1 MSIEKQKIVI
11 TNRLNYQKSFTLFFV
26 HLFMESFMPSLQDII
41 NSTLSNQDV
50 IAKQPN
56 IGALRI
62 TGPDARKFLQ
72 GQTTCDINALSADSG
87 LYGAICNIKGRII
100 TNFYLV
106 QCNEDIL
113 MLMTKDLVKKTL
125 LHLKKYAVFFKTELM
140 DAKDDFTVYTK
151 LSSSNTES
159 AHLSTTKED
168 ETIALTVCH
177 TPLKVEW
184 LITNSVIEEEK
195 AELVA
200 LSLLAARPVIT
211 LEQSETTLPQWLNMQ
226 STGGISFTK
235 GCYTGQEI
243 VARMQYKG
251 KSKKQLGLITWEG
264 NSDITK
270 ELVDDQGKSV
280 GQIFATSQ
288 ISNTHFAQ
296 VILSIDPSETKQLL
310 LGNKEVTLLP
320 LPYSLNNKK

>member
-1 MSIEKQKIVI
+1 
-11 TNRLNYQKSFTLFFV
+11 
-26 HLFMESFMPSLQDII
+26 MPSPQDII
-41 NSTLSNQDV
+41 NSTLLNQDV
-50 IAKQPN
+50 IAKQTE
-56 IGALRI
+56 IGALRVS
-62 TGPDARKFLQ
+62 GPDAKKFLQ
-72 GQTTCDINALSADSG
+72 GQITCDINALSADSG

-106 QCNEDIL
+106 QSNEDIL
-113 MLMTKDLVKKTL
+113 MLMAKDLVDKTV
-125 LHLKKYAVFFKTELM
+125 LHLKKYAVFFKTELTNTQ
-140 DAKDDFTVYTK
+140 DDFTIYTK
-151 LSSSNTES
+151 LSTDGAES
-159 AHLSTTKED
+159 AHLSTTKEN
-168 ETIALTVCH
+168 ETIALTVCN

-184 LITNSVIEEEK
+184 LITSSVIEEEK
-195 AELVA
+195 PELVA

-264 NSDITK
+264 KSETTK
-270 ELVDDQGKSV
+270 ELVDEQGKSV

-288 ISNTHFAQ
+288 INNTHFAQ
-296 VILSIDPSETKQLL
+296 VILNIDPSDTKQLL
-310 LGNKEVTLLP
+310 LGNEKVTLLP
-320 LPYSLNNKK
+320 LPYSLDSKK